1 MRSGRKSEAQTPSPK
16 KDRIKG
22 SKVNPKGSASSAKSA
37 KSIELSDSIITTLEN
52 KRDEYNKKH
61 PNGKVTLGAL
71 KAVFRRGA
79 GAFSSSHRPNM
90 TRSGWAFARVNK
102 FLLKKG
108 GTKVKAAYVQDDDL
122 MERGAILDSSCKT
135 YISQN
140 ESILKT
146 GYYLNLNEFSTM
158 IDPYGQ
164 IPLNL
169 NYTLVTYNSGNQ
181 DGLLLIDTINP
192 INLQNELADILNI
205 PLNNAQV
212 VVGLYIE
219 MGKKLKSISQIE
231 GDNILVIDRDKLVC
245 EIGKDN
251 DLMEKGGLIAPNGN
265 NSNLTLEQYNLV
277 RTPEFKA
284 WFGDWEN
291 DPENSSKVV
300 DENGEPL
307 VVYHATNNDFNE
319 FRIVHKYIYQKINK
333 NWSIGSHFGTYNQ
346 AKQIADEIPSFFI
359 KPFFLNI
366 KDLKRVYDYQTWT
379 YKDWELN
386 LIKLGYIKE
395 GNYSFSKIY
404 KILENEKFEGFVYEN
419 NYEGGGDSYIVL
431 NPKSIKLADG
441 TNTTFDGENPDIRYK
456 DGGNL
461 GQNIKCRRCGWDWN
475 TNDSEEFDKYVCH
488 NCGYDNRTFYD
499 SDPIGEYH
507 LGGDMS
513 MHLAPNGKPSNLTH
527 EQWHLVRTP
536 EFKAWFGDWEN
547 DAENASKVVDENGE
561 PMAVFHGTANVDY
574 FDIKKNNGSIE
585 FDTNRKSIAKRTSR
599 GEIYF
604 STKYAVAEQFSNI
617 KLLQDDEGTVE
628 ENQEGIVLTF
638 FINIK
643 NPKYI
648 KANYMHIWDL
658 TKIQLYA
665 IKNSLNDGI
674 IIEKVYDTL
683 WGEEDSE
690 YLSDVIIVH
699 SSNQAKLADGSNTT
713 FNGEKPDIRYE
724 EGGIIDETYNK
735 VLQGSMNSDDGAI
748 FLDENG
754 IEVTDDIYDI
764 LRNAEAESVKKS
776 RGLQVGDIITV
787 KGKYGNDDFQGNFR
801 GYTEEG
807 KLIVVYDGGKQMS
820 ISADEYYAEGGQ
832 LNQEP
837 AFKKWFGN
845 SKVVDKKG
853 NPLKVYHGSPDLRG
867 LKIDYIF
874 KSRFEG
880 NRSFFFTD
888 NYTMAKS
895 YADPRRA
902 FDYQNAE
909 EGIIGLYLSIQ
920 NPLIVDAHN
929 QIWRKFETE
938 INGEKISGTR
948 SLIEYARNEHDGVI
962 VKNVRDY
969 YQDNEKKTSGGN
981 VYVVFEPTQIK
992 IADGTNTTFDSEN
1005 PDIRY
1010 EEGGMPTENNIK
1022 IYTDMS
1028 TNEFMKYGGEI
1039 SEENIIFYIE
1049 KNGNWFVPKNTV
1061 YAWMYENHEEAAAK
1075 LNSGE
1080 YDVVLFPPSPPISYA
1095 LQKNYVPSLL
1105 RVWTKKFQKDV
1116 AGSEKLLGIVKA
1128 WYDEKNNKLYILMMT
1143 TRKDA
1148 RRMGINSTMVRALRK
1163 KFNVEKDQVIFDKP
1177 TEMGEKFKDSG
1188 KYGGGG
1194 ELMPRK
1200 NAFGTV
1206 GEDIWLLTRD
1216 EHNKEN
1222 ITVHSGDNS
1231 KRKKTPLE
1239 SYFEK
1244 NVTNVIHKNKV
1255 REAIDNNRYEEAIK
1269 NGQMTRQRA
1278 DEIIKSVFGDNSP
1291 YTSNY
1296 KEKGGDLPVG
1306 KLAKGMTEEEV
1317 AQIHG
1322 LHEKDIKN
1330 ELLLGIE
1337 REMEHTDDPRYAKA
1351 IALDHLYENPKYY
1364 TKFKEMEKSFKEG
1377 GYFSDRYPKN
1387 EYIQLSNDDIYD
1399 FKEDIF
1405 NIINSSY
1412 AYIGGHIE
1420 FQKPDDIVNSDLN
1433 FWIGADIDEDP
1444 EVDTIIGGKKTNFG
1458 TKLTASAQ
1466 DGSRDAKISVMK
1478 KMAELLKTKG
1488 FYAETNVDLALK
1500 RGTEWEKDEN
1510 IIRKVVGKSDIVMNE
1525 DGSYTR
1531 SIGGHPHRKVLVG
1544 YFDHLKEK
1552 NYKRGGELDP
1562 DNKGV
1567 KDYFAGGSGSTGG
1580 VLVGKRH
1587 SEGGIKAINKATNT
1601 PIEMEGGEVV
1611 ITRNAVSDNKKRE
1624 FEGQMLTNKEI
1635 LSKINVSGGGVSLY
1649 EDGGKVGCSFC
1660 TGKKYKYGGEMVSD
1674 YQIYDEVMRSGGDL
1688 ALNNRYGSMS
1698 YQDANDIDDYNYDE
1712 QEIIYHFLRTDAD
1725 YVYIDK
1731 DNVQNIKGLINK
1743 GLFNYRE
1750 TDGNYNVE
1758 VYPTKLGKKLLN
1770 EMPVEAFK
1778 KGGNLPNRKKIII
1791 GTNDSRSKRKKLEDY
1806 YASIQEDKKFASGGT
1821 IDGLE
1826 DLSGCSRSFLVDI
1839 KNSGLDYLDYSAD
1852 RKNEVKELVDN
1863 DLIYFTDSSSLGCV
1877 TAFLTKKGKQFI
1889 SSVPTHLFKKG
1900 GINDCGCGCGSYKDG
1915 GETDDDKNYF
1925 KGVSY
1930 DYENQFLVNKAI
1942 EELLNMKDSNDMT
1955 IDEKNFITYYSG
1967 YGGLEK
1973 YGASGKGL
1981 LYEYFTPSL
1990 IAKKMWGLAYKHG
2003 FEGGFV
2009 LEPSCGIGEF
2019 IKYAPEQEMVQGYE
2033 INETSAKI
2041 CKILY
2046 PKANIKVEPFEKMFI
2061 KNNYTIKGQIN
2072 GMNKYSLVIGNPPYG
2087 SMGGLYAGMGEKE
2100 YAKANNYIDY
2110 FILRGLDLLQS
2121 GGLLVFIIGV
2131 EVAAGGTPYLEQ
2143 GITENKK
2150 LVSKIADLV
2159 DAYRLPNG
2167 VFERTD
2173 VLTDIVVFKKK

>member
-16 KDRIKG
+16 KDQIKG

-37 KSIELSDSIITTLEN
+37 KSIELSDSITTTLEN

-79 GAFSSSHRPNM
+79 GAFSSSHRPGM
-90 TRSGWAFARVNK
+90 SRSGWAFARVNK

-122 MERGAILDSSCKT
+122 MERGAILDS
-135 YISQN
+135 
-140 ESILKT
+140 
-146 GYYLNLNEFSTM
+146 

-164 IPLNL
+164 LKSLIEEGVVDLKFYETTPEHAKEYGIQANKPLYVQNL
-169 NYTLVTYNSGNQ
+169 IVIDKERLKGIGKKFLHHLDNYANENGN
-181 DGLLLIDTINP
+181 DVIFGY
-192 INLQNELADILNI
+192 LADKSSFSRDSRQSIYSDIDMIKNWLH
-205 PLNNAQV
+205 NNGYA
-212 VVGLYIE
+212 I
-219 MGKKLKSISQIE
+219 
-231 GDNILVIDRDKLVC
+231 
-245 EIGKDN
+245 
-251 DLMEKGGLIAPNGN
+251 N
-265 NSNLTLEQYNLV
+265 NETN
-277 RTPEFKA
+277 EFH
-284 WFGDWEN
+284 
-291 DPENSSKVV
+291 KVV
-300 DENGEPL
+300 
-307 VVYHATNNDFNE
+307 
-319 FRIVHKYIYQKINK
+319 
-333 NWSIGSHFGTYNQ
+333 
-346 AKQIADEIPSFFI
+346 
-359 KPFFLNI
+359 KPNI
-366 KDLKRVYDYQTWT
+366 K
-379 YKDWELN
+379 
-386 LIKLGYIKE
+386 
-395 GNYSFSKIY
+395 
-404 KILENEKFEGFVYEN
+404 
-419 NYEGGGDSYIVL
+419 YEG
-431 NPKSIKLADG
+431 
-441 TNTTFDGENPDIRYK
+441 
-456 DGGNL
+456 GGNL
-461 GQNIKCRRCGWDWN
+461 GQEITCVNCGWHWN
-475 TNDSEEFDKYVCH
+475 TNQSDAFDKYICH
-488 NCGYDNRTFYD
+488 RCGFDNRTFYD

-536 EFKAWFGDWEN
+536 EFKAWFGDWERLALLKIKDSGVDEVTLDN
-547 DAENASKVVDENGE
+547 IAKDVSKVVDENGE
-561 PMAVFHGTANVDY
+561 PLVVYRGDSSKTDTFGENTFFSSNDYVAGSYSNEAAVPEYEVFLN
-574 FDIKKNNGSIE
+574 IKKPLDLLGGNELRRNPNSSRLSGSDPNVVSIFKEAISQLPNDYTVKVGWGDVWDKQTLYDAVINNFYGIE
-585 FDTNRKSIAKRTSR
+585 YINYDNQSASWDAI
-599 GEIYF
+599 I
-604 STKYAVAEQFSNI
+604 KYAKDNGFDGVFMLDESVDRLIRNQFSQIAFN
-617 KLLQDDEGTVE
+617 
-628 ENQEGIVLTF
+628 
-638 FINIK
+638 
-643 NPKYI
+643 
-648 KANYMHIWDL
+648 
-658 TKIQLYA
+658 
-665 IKNSLNDGI
+665 
-674 IIEKVYDTL
+674 
-683 WGEEDSE
+683 
-690 YLSDVIIVH
+690 
-699 SSNQAKLADGSNTT
+699 SNQIKLADGTNTT
-713 FNGEKPDIRYE
+713 FDGENPDIRYE
-724 EGGIIDETYNK
+724 DGGIIDETYNK
-735 VLQGSMNSDDGAI
+735 VLQGSINSDDGAI

-754 IEVTDDIYDI
+754 IEVTDEIYDL

-787 KGKYGNDDFQGNFR
+787 KGKNGNDDFKGNFR
-801 GYTEEG
+801 GYTQEG
-807 KLIVVYDGGKQMS
+807 KLIVVYDGGNQTA
-820 ISADEYYAEGGQ
+820 ISKDEYYAE
-832 LNQEP
+832 
-837 AFKKWFGN
+837 
-845 SKVVDKKG
+845 
-853 NPLKVYHGSPDLRG
+853 
-867 LKIDYIF
+867 
-874 KSRFEG
+874 
-880 NRSFFFTD
+880 
-888 NYTMAKS
+888 
-895 YADPRRA
+895 
-902 FDYQNAE
+902 
-909 EGIIGLYLSIQ
+909 
-920 NPLIVDAHN
+920 
-929 QIWRKFETE
+929 
-938 INGEKISGTR
+938 
-948 SLIEYARNEHDGVI
+948 
-962 VKNVRDY
+962 
-969 YQDNEKKTSGGN
+969 
-981 VYVVFEPTQIK
+981 
-992 IADGTNTTFDSEN
+992 
-1005 PDIRY
+1005 
-1010 EEGGMPTENNIK
+1010 
-1022 IYTDMS
+1022 
-1028 TNEFMKYGGEI
+1028 
-1039 SEENIIFYIE
+1039 
-1049 KNGNWFVPKNTV
+1049 
-1061 YAWMYENHEEAAAK
+1061 
-1075 LNSGE
+1075 
-1080 YDVVLFPPSPPISYA
+1080 
-1095 LQKNYVPSLL
+1095 
-1105 RVWTKKFQKDV
+1105 
-1116 AGSEKLLGIVKA
+1116 
-1128 WYDEKNNKLYILMMT
+1128 
-1143 TRKDA
+1143 
-1148 RRMGINSTMVRALRK
+1148 
-1163 KFNVEKDQVIFDKP
+1163 
-1177 TEMGEKFKDSG
+1177 
-1188 KYGGGG
+1188 
-1194 ELMPRK
+1194 
-1200 NAFGTV
+1200 
-1206 GEDIWLLTRD
+1206 
-1216 EHNKEN
+1216 
-1222 ITVHSGDNS
+1222 
-1231 KRKKTPLE
+1231 
-1239 SYFEK
+1239 
-1244 NVTNVIHKNKV
+1244 
-1255 REAIDNNRYEEAIK
+1255 
-1269 NGQMTRQRA
+1269 
-1278 DEIIKSVFGDNSP
+1278 
-1291 YTSNY
+1291 
-1296 KEKGGDLPVG
+1296 
-1306 KLAKGMTEEEV
+1306 
-1317 AQIHG
+1317 G

-1364 TKFKEMEKSFKEG
+1364 TKLKEMEKSFKKG

-1387 EYIQLSNDDIYD
+1387 EYIQLSNEDIDD

-1466 DGSRDAKISVMK
+1466 DGSRNAKISVMK
-1478 KMAELLKTKG
+1478 KMAELLNTKG
-1488 FYAETNVDLALK
+1488 FYAETNLDLALK
-1500 RGTEWEKDEN
+1500 RGTDWEKDEN

-1552 NYKRGGELDP
+1552 NYKRGGELNP

-1601 PIEMEGGEVV
+1601 PLEMEGGEVV

-1688 ALNNRYGSMS
+1688 ALNNKYNTMS
-1698 YQDANDIDDYNYDE
+1698 YQDSNDVDDYNYDE

-1725 YVYIDK
+1725 YVYIDR

-1750 TDGNYNVE
+1750 TNGNYNVE
-1758 VYPTKLGKKLLN
+1758 VYPTKMGKKLLS

-1778 KGGNLPNRKKIII
+1778 EGGNLPNRKKIII
-1791 GTNDSRSKRKKLEDY
+1791 DTNDGRSKRKKLEDY
-1806 YASIQEDKKFASGGT
+1806 YASIQEDKQFASGGI

-1826 DLSGCSRSFLVDI
+1826 DLSNCSRSFLVDI

-1863 DLIYFTDSSSLGCV
+1863 DLIYFTDSSLFGCV

-1900 GINDCGCGCGSYKDG
+1900 GMNDCGCGCGSYKDG
-1915 GETDDDKNYF
+1915 GETDADNKYF
-1925 KGVSY
+1925 KGVTY

-1942 EELLNMKDSNDMT
+1942 EELLNMKDSKDMT

-2046 PKANIKVEPFEKMFI
+2046 PKSNIKVEPFEKMFI

-2087 SMGGLYAGMGEKE
+2087 SMGGLYAGMGEKD

-2143 GITENKK
+2143 GVTENKK

>member
-1 MRSGRKSEAQTPSPK
+1 MTYFIAPDWLKNNLPE
-16 KDRIKG
+16 
-22 SKVNPKGSASSAKSA
+22 VYY
-37 KSIELSDSIITTLEN
+37 ELDQKIPQNYKNT
-52 KRDEYNKKH
+52 
-61 PNGKVTLGAL
+61 
-71 KAVFRRGA
+71 
-79 GAFSSSHRPNM
+79 M
-90 TRSGWAFARVNK
+90 
-102 FLLKKG
+102 
-108 GTKVKAAYVQDDDL
+108 DDL
-122 MERGAILDSSCKT
+122 IDEV
-135 YISQN
+135 
-140 ESILKT
+140 SIT
-146 GYYLNLNEFSTM
+146 AS
-158 IDPYGQ
+158 
-164 IPLNL
+164 
-169 NYTLVTYNSGNQ
+169 
-181 DGLLLIDTINP
+181 
-192 INLQNELADILNI
+192 
-205 PLNNAQV
+205 
-212 VVGLYIE
+212 
-219 MGKKLKSISQIE
+219 KK
-231 GDNILVIDRDKLVC
+231 
-245 EIGKDN
+245 
-251 DLMEKGGLIAPNGN
+251 
-265 NSNLTLEQYNLV
+265 
-277 RTPEFKA
+277 
-284 WFGDWEN
+284 
-291 DPENSSKVV
+291 
-300 DENGEPL
+300 
-307 VVYHATNNDFNE
+307 
-319 FRIVHKYIYQKINK
+319 
-333 NWSIGSHFGTYNQ
+333 
-346 AKQIADEIPSFFI
+346 
-359 KPFFLNI
+359 NI
-366 KDLKRVYDYQTWT
+366 K
-379 YKDWELN
+379 
-386 LIKLGYIKE
+386 
-395 GNYSFSKIY
+395 
-404 KILENEKFEGFVYEN
+404 YE
-419 NYEGGGDSYIVL
+419 EGGD
-431 NPKSIKLADG
+431 
-441 TNTTFDGENPDIRYK
+441 
-456 DGGNL
+456 L
-461 GQNIKCRRCGWDWN
+461 GQEIICRGCGWRWN
-475 TNDSEEFDKYVCH
+475 TNQSDASDKYICH
-488 NCGYDNRTFYD
+488 RCGFDNRTYYD
-499 SDPIGEYH
+499 SDPIGKYH

-513 MHLAPNGKPSNLTH
+513 KHLAPNGKPSNLTH

-547 DAENASKVVDENGE
+547 DPENSSKVVDENGE
-561 PMAVFHGTANVDY
+561 PMVVYRGTRESIQNVSGLWLTKKRSYAEGFGDVQEYFVKLLNPMPEEEFDRTWMVDY
-574 FDIKKNNGSIE
+574 
-585 FDTNRKSIAKRTSR
+585 T
-599 GEIYF
+599 IYDGRLGGF
-604 STKYAVAEQFSNI
+604 HKIVVKEA
-617 KLLQDDEGTVE
+617 
-628 ENQEGIVLTF
+628 NQI
-638 FINIK
+638 
-643 NPKYI
+643 
-648 KANYMHIWDL
+648 
-658 TKIQLYA
+658 
-665 IKNSLNDGI
+665 
-674 IIEKVYDTL
+674 
-683 WGEEDSE
+683 
-690 YLSDVIIVH
+690 
-699 SSNQAKLADGSNTT
+699 KLADGTNTIFDT
-713 FNGEKPDIRYE
+713 DNPDIRYE
-724 EGGIIDETYNK
+724 
-735 VLQGSMNSDDGAI
+735 
-748 FLDENG
+748 
-754 IEVTDDIYDI
+754 
-764 LRNAEAESVKKS
+764 
-776 RGLQVGDIITV
+776 
-787 KGKYGNDDFQGNFR
+787 
-801 GYTEEG
+801 
-807 KLIVVYDGGKQMS
+807 
-820 ISADEYYAEGGQ
+820 EGGQ

-837 AFKKWFGN
+837 AFEKWFGN

-909 EGIIGLYLSIQ
+909 EGIVGLYLSIQ

-938 INGEKISGTR
+938 INGEKIVGTR

-992 IADGTNTTFDSEN
+992 LADGSNTTFDSEN

-1010 EEGGMPTENNIK
+1010 EE
-1022 IYTDMS
+1022 
-1028 TNEFMKYGGEI
+1028 
-1039 SEENIIFYIE
+1039 
-1049 KNGNWFVPKNTV
+1049 
-1061 YAWMYENHEEAAAK
+1061 
-1075 LNSGE
+1075 
-1080 YDVVLFPPSPPISYA
+1080 
-1095 LQKNYVPSLL
+1095 
-1105 RVWTKKFQKDV
+1105 
-1116 AGSEKLLGIVKA
+1116 
-1128 WYDEKNNKLYILMMT
+1128 
-1143 TRKDA
+1143 
-1148 RRMGINSTMVRALRK
+1148 
-1163 KFNVEKDQVIFDKP
+1163 
-1177 TEMGEKFKDSG
+1177 
-1188 KYGGGG
+1188 
-1194 ELMPRK
+1194 
-1200 NAFGTV
+1200 
-1206 GEDIWLLTRD
+1206 
-1216 EHNKEN
+1216 
-1222 ITVHSGDNS
+1222 
-1231 KRKKTPLE
+1231 
-1239 SYFEK
+1239 
-1244 NVTNVIHKNKV
+1244 
-1255 REAIDNNRYEEAIK
+1255 
-1269 NGQMTRQRA
+1269 
-1278 DEIIKSVFGDNSP
+1278 
-1291 YTSNY
+1291 
-1296 KEKGGDLPVG
+1296 GGDLPVG

-1337 REMEHTDDPRYAKA
+1337 QEMEHTDDPKYAKA

-1387 EYIQLSNDDIYD
+1387 EYIQLSNEDIHD

-1433 FWIGADIDEDP
+1433 FWIGADIDADP

-1466 DGSRDAKISVMK
+1466 DGSRNAKISVMK

-1500 RGTEWEKDEN
+1500 RGTAWETDEN
-1510 IIRKVVGKSDIVMNE
+1510 IIRKVVGKPDIVMNE

-1562 DNKGV
+1562 DNKAV

-1688 ALNNRYGSMS
+1688 ALNNRYGSMI

-1731 DNVQNIKGLINK
+1731 DNVKNIKGLINK

-1750 TDGNYNVE
+1750 TNGNYNVE
-1758 VYPTKLGKKLLN
+1758 VYPTKMGKKLLS

-1806 YASIQEDKKFASGGT
+1806 YASIQEDKQFASGGT

-1826 DLSGCSRSFLVDI
+1826 DLSNCSRSFLVDI
-1839 KNSGLDYLDYSAD
+1839 KNSGLDYIDYSAD

-1863 DLIYFTDSSSLGCV
+1863 DLIYFTDSSLMGCV

-1900 GINDCGCGCGSYKDG
+1900 GVNDCGCGCGSYKDG
-1915 GETDDDKNYF
+1915 GETDSDKNYF

-2019 IKYAPEQEMVQGYE
+2019 MKYAPEQEMVQGYE

>member
-16 KDRIKG
+16 KDQIKG
-22 SKVNPKGSASSAKSA
+22 SKVNPKGSASSTKSA
-37 KSIELSDSIITTLEN
+37 ESIELSDSIINTLEN

-61 PNGKVTLGAL
+61 PNAKVTLGAL

-108 GTKVKAAYVQDDDL
+108 GAKVKAAYVQDDDL
-122 MERGAILDSSCKT
+122 MERGAMLDSSCKT

-169 NYTLVTYNSGNQ
+169 NYTLVTHNSGNQ
-181 DGLLLIDTINP
+181 DGLSLIDTINP
-192 INLQNELADILNI
+192 INLQNELAEILNI

-219 MGKKLKSISQIE
+219 MGKKFKSISQIE

-245 EIGKDN
+245 KSGKDD
-251 DLMEKGGLIAPNGN
+251 DLMEKGGIIDEEAQMYIDIISIDPNLPKYAKYKDLLKEKFNIDYDLEYGNNDTKLIDDASLDNLKSKNDFLNYNNYVNYAKKIFRLRGFIENQPNHIEGIVDIDLATEIGKKLGFEIEYKPYNGYGNYAEAISDVIRMPQEVDINTFIHEIGHFFDHQYSKEYAGKAKNSLYATSLYYINKSDEVFAENFMTYFIAPDWLKNNLPEVYYELDQKIPQNYKNTMDDLIDEVSITASKKNIKYEEGGDLGQEIICRGCGWRWNTNQSDASDKYICHRCGFDNRTYYDSDPIGKYHLGGDMSKHLAPNGKP
-265 NSNLTLEQYNLV
+265 SKLTHEQWHLV
-277 RTPEFKA
+277 RSPEFKA

-291 DPENSSKVV
+291 DP
-300 DENGEPL
+300 
-307 VVYHATNNDFNE
+307 A
-319 FRIVHKYIYQKINK
+319 
-333 NWSIGSHFGTYNQ
+333 
-346 AKQIADEIPSFFI
+346 
-359 KPFFLNI
+359 
-366 KDLKRVYDYQTWT
+366 
-379 YKDWELN
+379 
-386 LIKLGYIKE
+386 
-395 GNYSFSKIY
+395 
-404 KILENEKFEGFVYEN
+404 
-419 NYEGGGDSYIVL
+419 
-431 NPKSIKLADG
+431 
-441 TNTTFDGENPDIRYK
+441 
-456 DGGNL
+456 
-461 GQNIKCRRCGWDWN
+461 
-475 TNDSEEFDKYVCH
+475 
-488 NCGYDNRTFYD
+488 
-499 SDPIGEYH
+499 
-507 LGGDMS
+507 
-513 MHLAPNGKPSNLTH
+513 
-527 EQWHLVRTP
+527 
-536 EFKAWFGDWEN
+536 
-547 DAENASKVVDENGE
+547 NASKVVDGNGE
-561 PMAVFHGTANVDY
+561 PMVVYHGTTKDFNIFTKNTIGENDY
-574 FDIKKNNGSIE
+574 GFFGKGFYFGGI
-585 FDTNRKSIAKRTSR
+585 SIAKTYSQTSDWD
-599 GEIYF
+599 EINDTLNPNGRVLSCF
-604 STKYAVAEQFSNI
+604 LNVRNPLVDNAKNI
-617 KLLQDDEGTVE
+617 IQSKET
-628 ENQEGIVLTF
+628 
-638 FINIK
+638 INDFTLNTIK
-643 NPKYI
+643 N
-648 KANYMHIWDL
+648 
-658 TKIQLYA
+658 
-665 IKNSLNDGI
+665 
-674 IIEKVYDTL
+674 
-683 WGEEDSE
+683 
-690 YLSDVIIVH
+690 
-699 SSNQAKLADGSNTT
+699 
-713 FNGEKPDIRYE
+713 F
-724 EGGIIDETYNK
+724 
-735 VLQGSMNSDDGAI
+735 
-748 FLDENG
+748 
-754 IEVTDDIYDI
+754 
-764 LRNAEAESVKKS
+764 
-776 RGLQVGDIITV
+776 
-787 KGKYGNDDFQGNFR
+787 
-801 GYTEEG
+801 
-807 KLIVVYDGGKQMS
+807 
-820 ISADEYYAEGGQ
+820 
-832 LNQEP
+832 
-837 AFKKWFGN
+837 
-845 SKVVDKKG
+845 
-853 NPLKVYHGSPDLRG
+853 
-867 LKIDYIF
+867 
-874 KSRFEG
+874 
-880 NRSFFFTD
+880 
-888 NYTMAKS
+888 
-895 YADPRRA
+895 
-902 FDYQNAE
+902 
-909 EGIIGLYLSIQ
+909 
-920 NPLIVDAHN
+920 
-929 QIWRKFETE
+929 
-938 INGEKISGTR
+938 
-948 SLIEYARNEHDGVI
+948 DGVI
-962 VKNVRDY
+962 AIP
-969 YQDNEKKTSGGN
+969 YQRFSPNTE
-981 VYVVFEPTQIK
+981 YVVFEPTQIK
-992 IADGTNTTFDSEN
+992 LADGTNTKFDAEN

-1010 EEGGMPTENNIK
+1010 EE
-1022 IYTDMS
+1022 
-1028 TNEFMKYGGEI
+1028 
-1039 SEENIIFYIE
+1039 
-1049 KNGNWFVPKNTV
+1049 
-1061 YAWMYENHEEAAAK
+1061 
-1075 LNSGE
+1075 
-1080 YDVVLFPPSPPISYA
+1080 
-1095 LQKNYVPSLL
+1095 
-1105 RVWTKKFQKDV
+1105 
-1116 AGSEKLLGIVKA
+1116 
-1128 WYDEKNNKLYILMMT
+1128 
-1143 TRKDA
+1143 
-1148 RRMGINSTMVRALRK
+1148 
-1163 KFNVEKDQVIFDKP
+1163 
-1177 TEMGEKFKDSG
+1177 
-1188 KYGGGG
+1188 
-1194 ELMPRK
+1194 
-1200 NAFGTV
+1200 
-1206 GEDIWLLTRD
+1206 
-1216 EHNKEN
+1216 
-1222 ITVHSGDNS
+1222 
-1231 KRKKTPLE
+1231 
-1239 SYFEK
+1239 
-1244 NVTNVIHKNKV
+1244 
-1255 REAIDNNRYEEAIK
+1255 
-1269 NGQMTRQRA
+1269 
-1278 DEIIKSVFGDNSP
+1278 
-1291 YTSNY
+1291 
-1296 KEKGGDLPVG
+1296 GGDLPVG

-1337 REMEHTDDPRYAKA
+1337 REMEHTDDPKYAKA

-1364 TKFKEMEKSFKEG
+1364 TKLKEMEKSFKEG

-1387 EYIQLSNDDIYD
+1387 EYIQLSNEDIHD

-1433 FWIGADIDEDP
+1433 FWIGADIDADP

-1510 IIRKVVGKSDIVMNE
+1510 IIRKVVGKPDIVMNE

-1660 TGKKYKYGGEMVSD
+1660 TGKKYKYGGEMMSD

-1688 ALNNRYGSMS
+1688 ALNNRYGSMG

-1750 TDGNYNVE
+1750 TNGNYNVE
-1758 VYPTKLGKKLLN
+1758 VYPTKMGKKLLN

-1806 YASIQEDKKFASGGT
+1806 YASIQEDNQFASGGT

-1826 DLSGCSRSFLVDI
+1826 DLSNCSRSFLVDI
-1839 KNSGLDYLDYSAD
+1839 KNSGLDYIDYSAD

-1915 GETDDDKNYF
+1915 GETDDDKKYF